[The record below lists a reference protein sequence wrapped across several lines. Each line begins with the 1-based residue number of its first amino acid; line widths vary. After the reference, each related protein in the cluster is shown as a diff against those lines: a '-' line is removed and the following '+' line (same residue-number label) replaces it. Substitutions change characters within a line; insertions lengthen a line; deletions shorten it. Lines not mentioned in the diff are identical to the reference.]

1 MLPDIGACVH
11 DALSDCVVTFG
22 DAMSIFRTD
31 AETAAA
37 ANPQVLLK
45 LCKDF
50 TLQAQKRD
58 ESAELVVTDSTV
70 ESVFVHV
77 AALGCSELQKR
88 VDTLPAASGEVEK
101 TCCCFTVLPV
111 LASPQLRSKA

>member
-1 MLPDIGACVH
+1 MLPDIGPSVH

-50 TLQAQKRD
+50 KLQAQKRN
-58 ESAELVVTDSTV
+58 ESAELVITDSTV

-77 AALGCSELQKR
+77 AALGCSELQAR
-88 VDTLPAASGEVEK
+88 VDTLPAAAV
-101 TCCCFTVLPV
+101 
-111 LASPQLRSKA
+111 